1 MNIAVIIIVF
11 LYMTCGNVP
20 NNVYGVNFLDALILL
35 LICSLDFFMELLPQ
49 VQLKRKKN
57 TSTSKNEKR
66 GA

>member
-20 NNVYGVNFLDALILL
+20 NNVYGVNFLDALIIVNL
-35 LICSLDFFMELLPQ
+35 LIGFLYGIIASSSAKKE
-49 VQLKRKKN
+49 KN